1 MKNTNHYTLI
11 YDGSFEGFL
20 SCVFEVFERKM
31 DKVTVA
37 KTGRQVGNLFSVE
50 QQVATNARHAD
61 RVWKGLKKRLPTREL
76 QRLYAAFLSE
86 RSEVEDLL
94 LDYIRRA
101 FESDA
106 VVAGDYGNP
115 VVLKIAQFAKNV
127 GREAHRMEAFVRFKL
142 TSDGIYFANIAP
154 DFDVIPLISGH
165 FEKRYADQRWV
176 IYDLTRK
183 YGIYY
188 DLNRVETIELSLSTS
203 TAVDQTGAIF
213 DPSEMEF
220 QQLWKDYFQST
231 NIKERKNTRL
241 HVQHVPRR
249 YWRYLS
255 EKGGEG

>member
-1 MKNTNHYTLI
+1 MKNTDQYILI

-31 DKVTVA
+31 DKVTVTKVGA
-37 KTGRQVGNLFSVE
+37 KVGNLFSVE
-50 QQVATNARHAD
+50 HQVVTNDQHAN
-61 RVWKGLKKRLPTREL
+61 RVWKGLKKRLHTREL

-94 LDYIRRA
+94 LYYIRRA
-101 FESDA
+101 FESD
-106 VVAGDYGNP
+106 VIVTGDYGDP
-115 VVLKIAQFAKNV
+115 AVLKIAQFAKNV

-154 DFDVIPLISGH
+154 DFDVIPLISEH

-188 DLNRVETIELSLSTS
+188 DLNKVETIELSLSTS
-203 TAVDQTGAIF
+203 SGVDQAEPIF

-231 NIKERKNTRL
+231 NIKERKNMRL
-241 HVQHVPRR
+241 HVRHVPRR

-255 EKGGEG
+255 EKGGEK

>member
-1 MKNTNHYTLI
+1 MKNTDHYTLI
-11 YDGSFEGFL
+11 YDGSFDGFL

-31 DKVTVA
+31 DKVAIAKKDAAVA
-37 KTGRQVGNLFSVE
+37 SMFSII
-50 QQVATNARHAD
+50 QQIVSNEENVK
-61 RVWKGLKKRLPTREL
+61 RVWDGLKKRLPTKES

-86 RSEVEDLL
+86 RDGVEDLML
-94 LDYIRRA
+94 NYIRRVFKA
-101 FESDA
+101 EKH
-106 VVAGDYGNP
+106 VTGDYGDP
-115 VVLKIAQFAKNV
+115 TVLKLAQIAKNV

-154 DFDVIPLISGH
+154 DFDVIPLIFRH
-165 FEKRYADQRWV
+165 FEKRYADQRWI

-188 DLNRVETIELSLSTS
+188 DLNKVETIELSLSTS
-203 TAVDQTGAIF
+203 SGVDQAEPIF
-213 DPSEMEF
+213 DPSELEF

-249 YWRYLS
+249 YWKYLS
-255 EKGGEG
+255 EKGGEE